1 MGRPRLSACE
11 TRVEI
16 ISPENR
22 IEGQFAWPA
31 SGVELGFLYERCV
44 GLHYEALGYA
54 VEYRGLSMGLL
65 DGGIDLVASI
75 EGKPS
80 AFVQCKYGSKAH
92 GRQRIEQILYKAD
105 QFFQKTP
112 PIRGSRLVLAVPA
125 ISSSFSQKR
134 KRTAAG
140 AIKVTHPMADYFL
153 AHNRMQN
160 LLRLEILELQLEPV
174 LRDSQ
179 GR

>member
-44 GLHYEALGYA
+44 GLHYEAEGYT
-54 VEYRGLSMGLL
+54 VEYRGLSMGLF
-65 DGGIDLVASI
+65 DGGIDLIARI
-75 EGKPS
+75 DGIPP
-80 AFVQCKYGSKAH
+80 AFVQCKYGNKAH

-105 QFFQKTP
+105 QFFRRYP
-112 PIRGSRLVLAVPA
+112 PIPGSRLVLAVPA
-125 ISSSFSQKR
+125 ISSAFSQKR

-140 AIKVTHPMADYFL
+140 AIKVTHPIADYFL
-153 AHNRMQN
+153 AHNRRQN
-160 LLRLEILELQLEPV
+160 LVRLEILELQLEPL
-174 LRDSQ
+174 LRD
-179 GR
+179 

>member
-1 MGRPRLSACE
+1 MCG

-16 ISPENR
+16 ISPENT
-22 IEGQFAWPA
+22 IVGQLAWPA
-31 SGVELGFLYERCV
+31 SGVEVGFLYERCV

-65 DGGIDLVASI
+65 DGGIDLVASM
-75 EGKPS
+75 EGRPP
-80 AFVQCKYGSKAH
+80 AFVQCKYGDKAH

-105 QFFQKTP
+105 QFFQRHP
-112 PIRGSRLVLAVPA
+112 PIRGSSLVLAVPA

-134 KRTAAG
+134 KRTATG

-153 AHNRMQN
+153 AHNRRQN
-160 LLRLEILELQLEPV
+160 LVRLEILELQLEP
-174 LRDSQ
+174 LLSE
-179 GR
+179 